1 MTFNNYEIPKEY
13 IDKYKVTLR
22 DKRDFQKFWI
32 NELVALKEMPNLSKD
47 DVSSIH
53 NALIYAFWAIKGK
66 NKEKYTPAKYK
77 NNIYIKQN

>member
-53 NALIYAFWAIKGK
+53 NALIYAFWGHKR
-66 NKEKYTPAKYK
+66 EK
-77 NNIYIKQN
+77 